1 MRLWLIQLRE
11 NNRLTQQQVAE
22 EIGVTRQTISA
33 LEKGTSNP
41 SVALAKSLAN
51 LLQFKWTDF
60 F

>member
-1 MRLWLIQLRE
+1 MRVWLIQLRE
-11 NNRLTQQQVAE
+11 NNGLTQQQVAE

-41 SVALAKSLAN
+41 SVSLAKNLAK
-51 LLQFKWTDF
+51 LLQFKWTEF